1 MAEKQSEKINLYHKI
16 QLVANEVRNISKN
29 MQVGNGSY
37 GYKAVSDIDVTLKVK
52 DAEKK
57 HGLVSIPT
65 KQELVNQE
73 VIKTGDGNGKEKI
86 TYSFLIKMTTRITDV
101 DNPSEFVDVES
112 FGHGLDSG
120 DKGFG
125 KASTYARKYGLLNAY
140 KIATGE
146 DPDQNKTKTIVANKP
161 ISDKRVSVYNIMT
174 SNKQAL
180 DTVLNRYGVTR
191 MEDLSDDQINKQ
203 HSAWVKT
210 GHIKE

>member
-1 MAEKQSEKINLYHKI
+1 MSEKQFGKNNLYQKI
-16 QLVANEVRNISKN
+16 QLVANDVRNISKN

-65 KQELVNQE
+65 KQELINQE
-73 VIKTGDGNGKEKI
+73 VIRTGEGNGKEKI
-86 TYSFLIKMTTRITDV
+86 TYSFLLKMTTRIIDV
-101 DNPSEFVDVES
+101 DNPNYFIDIES

-146 DPDQNKTKTIVANKP
+146 DPDHNKSKTIVTNKT
-161 ISDKRVSVYNIMT
+161 ISDKRVAVYNVMAA
-174 SNKQAL
+174 NKQAL
-180 DTVLNRYGVTR
+180 DAVLLRYGVDNID
-191 MEDLSDDQINKQ
+191 DLSDDQIEKQ
-203 HSAWVKT
+203 YTAWVRT
-210 GHIKE
+210 NHIKE